1 MSRLWQTHGR
11 TDGHVN
17 KVLHRILLK
26 EFAITSIPLH
36 GDFAGV
42 TVEHDGFCGGERIHR
57 VRTRQQIFSL
67 GIVKIMRNGR
77 RIGKNKRS
85 RQNLHFLDIFIYLYL
100 YKVPC
105 LCITMICWRG
115 NHLFDIDANGC
126 LVVLRLY
133 VPGELRF
140 GPMYQES
147 DSGCLG
153 LEWTSTE
160 KHPLTPWTYLS

>member
-67 GIVKIMRNGR
+67 GIVKIMRSGR
-77 RIGKNKRS
+77 RTKNAAKI
-85 RQNLHFLDIFIYLYL
+85 FTFFDIFIYLYF

-105 LCITMICWRG
+105 LCMTMICWRG

-147 DSGCLG
+147 ESGCLG
-153 LEWTSTE
+153 LESTSTE